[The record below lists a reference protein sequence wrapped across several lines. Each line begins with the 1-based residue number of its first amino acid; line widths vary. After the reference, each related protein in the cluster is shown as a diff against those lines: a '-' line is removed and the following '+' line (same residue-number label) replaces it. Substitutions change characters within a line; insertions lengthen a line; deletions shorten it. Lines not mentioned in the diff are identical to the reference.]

1 MDVIS
6 QSVGQSTPFPLSDQ
20 GNPNSRV
27 WEGAKEGKKEN
38 PPVCYRSI
46 CYPGPSFHISV
57 RENFRFVRDGVVGDE
72 DLLGCK
78 TP

>member
-1 MDVIS
+1 MSSVS
-6 QSVGQSTPFPLSDQ
+6 QSIPFPLSDQ

-27 WEGAKEGKKEN
+27 WKGAKEREKEN
-38 PPVCYRSI
+38 PPLCYRSI
-46 CYPGPSFHISV
+46 YYPGQSVHISA
-57 RENFRFVRDGVVGDE
+57 REKFRFVRDGVVGDE